1 MKKRELCDEKMDD
14 ACDDDGDDGVRSARN
29 VPRLHDDR
37 SAGTLSR
44 LFKPAR
50 SKRHPGKRQQT
61 RAFAFTVSL
70 SYERRTILRW
80 RCGSVRSNRRA
91 IVRALFGSRAATQ
104 SISITSCVNEARD
117 STTTPSRAS
126 THYDA
131 VTTAIPT
138 DQIRGNGLPLQLV
151 PSHRRHRSGTAHAD
165 LLSQ

>member
-1 MKKRELCDEKMDD
+1 MDD
-14 ACDDDGDDGVRSARN
+14 ACDDDGDDGVRSALN

-37 SAGTLSR
+37 SAGT

-91 IVRALFGSRAATQ
+91 IVRALFGSRAATP
-104 SISITSCVNEARD
+104 SVISCVNEARD
-117 STTTPSRAS
+117 STTTPSRES
-126 THYDA
+126 THCDA

-138 DQIRGNGLPLQLV
+138 GQTRDNGLPLQLV
-151 PSHRRHRSGTAHAD
+151 PSHRRHRSGAAHAH
-165 LLSQ
+165 LLPQ